1 MGALA
6 PDYWANSAGQG
17 YGGKTVVPVNNP
29 VYKPASVPYS
39 TTSTASAVRTALS
52 SATKAYSS
60 NKVAIAINLVT
71 TAYEAVSSLIS
82 TLSEADRIMAQ
93 NDLDALASQK
103 RELELQKEAGQMT
116 QQKQDELEDYLKR
129 QQDAVPANAGTNLL
143 SVLTNNGISLVT
155 SIGTITS
162 TFGEKFDTLNECMYS
177 FLKYMDTV
185 TTFMEK
191 SYDLSKSNIDEAKKD
206 KEATTEVGDTKMTAS
221 EIEVQKNL
229 AMMKAYQFKT
239 SALNN
244 TVLEATTVLGMT
256 PLQIEASKNSYI
268 VEANEFA
275 KSPIPMAILES
286 DSVVGMSPREIE
298 VSHRSNEVEARVY
311 SRTPTQVKDID
322 ENVLFD
328 IAPREA
334 RLVNDATMAIKTT
347 DLNND
352 HLEQEDIDIVSP
364 FDISSIYG
372 FKDCDSVCKA
382 LIDQFK
388 DSAL

>member
-6 PDYWANSAGQG
+6 TDYWANSAGQG
-17 YGGKTVVPVNNP
+17 YGGKTVVPVNNT
-29 VYKPASVPYS
+29 VYKPSFPSVNIPL
-39 TTSTASAVRTALS
+39 ASADTAIASAKGAYTPSMVGSALS
-52 SATKAYSS
+52 LVVEAYNSLS
-60 NKVAIAINLVT
+60 KYTN
-71 TAYEAVSSLIS
+71 TAGDDYDTVRSKLTEL
-82 TLSEADRIMAQ
+82 L
-93 NDLDALASQK
+93 NQK
-103 RELELQKEAGQMT
+103 KQLELQKEAGQVT

-143 SVLTNNGISLVT
+143 SVLTNNGKSLVT

-191 SYDLSKSNIDEAKKD
+191 SYDLSKSNLDQAKKE

-229 AMMKAYQFKT
+229 AMMKNYQFKT
-239 SALNN
+239 SP
-244 TVLEATTVLGMT
+244 VDQSV
-256 PLQIEASKNSYI
+256 
-268 VEANEFA
+268 
-275 KSPIPMAILES
+275 LES
-286 DSVVGMSPREIE
+286 DSVVGMSPLQIE

-311 SRTPTQVKDID
+311 QRTPTQVKDID

-334 RLVNDATMAIKTT
+334 RLVKDATVAKDTTDKINFELDDEDVDLADPLDIKT
-347 DLNND
+347 
-352 HLEQEDIDIVSP
+352 I
-364 FDISSIYG
+364 FGYSS
-372 FKDCDSVCKA
+372 DS
-382 LIDQFK
+382 
-388 DSAL
+388 DSLKEFYTRLGGIGL